1 MFNSIFHQNLD
12 VAKTNMFLVVPHPSS
27 SLFLRSL
34 TLRSFTAEE
43 TWFPMYKSQPRPIPG
58 TENYLS
64 SHVQAATSEPRLST
78 TWTLSTA
85 TATFTQTPKPKSQ
98 FSESWSCRCSA
109 DFPRLGLKATQTVTD
124 VQFLTVE
131 NILWLGLLLCTSL
144 PPSTSAYLRRPSLP
158 PSCTKLP

>member
-12 VAKTNMFLVVPHPSS
+12 VAKTNMFLVVTHPSS
-27 SLFLRSL
+27 SLFLHSL
-34 TLRSFTAEE
+34 ALRSFTAEE
-43 TWFPMYKSQPRPIPG
+43 TWFPMCKSQPRPIPG

-64 SHVQAATSEPRLST
+64 SHVQAAISEPRLST

-109 DFPRLGLKATQTVTD
+109 DFPGLGLKATQT
-124 VQFLTVE
+124 QWQMSSSW
-131 NILWLGLLLCTSL
+131 LWKTFCGWDCSSAPHYPPALLHTWGDPASL
-144 PPSTSAYLRRPSLP
+144 QAA
-158 PSCTKLP
+158 